1 MKRSERTGMQEMKNI
16 LPIIAVLLSMLMPTA
31 VAVALPSTAVPK
43 AKQGWDWWMPR
54 HAEKVAQAK
63 TGQAE
68 LVMIG
73 DSITH

>member
-1 MKRSERTGMQEMKNI
+1 
-16 LPIIAVLLSMLMPTA
+16 
-31 VAVALPSTAVPK
+31 
-43 AKQGWDWWMPR
+43 MPR